1 MNSSPMP
8 LPFSSRASG
17 WPIDVTQYDR
27 SPDLS
32 ENERAEL
39 EWLMSQKPFQLR
51 PNSKQILHR
60 LLVPLEEV
68 FAVTHLHPHMCRET
82 LRVMA
87 MEMQYRDKTF
97 WAWQEEEWIEIIGS
111 STAAFGE
118 RYGRTYRGRQL
129 HPARREIPVIAYLL
143 TTPTDIDP
151 LLAPFT
157 ITSTARKIWGEE
169 TLLAHVQRLTA
180 VLSAWG

>member
-51 PNSKQILHR
+51 PNSKQIVHR
-60 LLVPLEEV
+60 LLVPLEDV
-68 FAVTHLHPHMCRET
+68 FAVTHLPPHMCRET

-87 MEMQYRDKTF
+87 MERHYRRNTF
-97 WAWQEEEWIEIIGS
+97 CA
-111 STAAFGE
+111 
-118 RYGRTYRGRQL
+118 
-129 HPARREIPVIAYLL
+129 
-143 TTPTDIDP
+143 
-151 LLAPFT
+151 
-157 ITSTARKIWGEE
+157 
-169 TLLAHVQRLTA
+169 
-180 VLSAWG
+180 